1 MNDSKMTIATI
12 NINKNVI
19 HRNIRYFFPKQ
30 HKTNP
35 LVEETGK
42 VNIYLLQ
49 KPPGP
54 KFINATANTAHRG
67 KILTDRT
74 DRGIYFFR

>member
-12 NINKNVI
+12 NINKNAI

-35 LVEETGK
+35 LIEETGK

-49 KPPGP
+49 KPP
-54 KFINATANTAHRG
+54 
-67 KILTDRT
+67 
-74 DRGIYFFR
+74 